1 MPDLEWQLSAACA
14 QVDPELF
21 FPTSQGNTYT
31 RDAKRVCGRCDVQTE
46 CGLYAMEHD
55 EGFGV
60 WGGLSERDRRRLRR
74 AS

>member
-1 MPDLEWQLSAACA
+1 MEPLDWQLSAACA

-21 FPTSQGNTYT
+21 FPKSQGNAVT
-31 RDAKRVCGRCDVQTE
+31 RDAKKVCAGCFVQAE
-46 CGLYAMEHD
+46 CRTYALEHD